1 MTAVPRPIW
10 PVSVALIQRWAR
22 PQSATINAMRSPA
35 RDELVLLPGSRL
47 VLFVVRVDRRP
58 AVIAVPVAEFL
69 DGLRAAKALLGFGND
84 LQRDDL
90 TLDELLPWAGS
101 V

>member
-1 MTAVPRPIW
+1 
-10 PVSVALIQRWAR
+10 
-22 PQSATINAMRSPA
+22 MRSPV

-47 VLFVVRVDRRP
+47 VLFLVRVEWRP
-58 AVIAVPVAEFL
+58 AVIAVPAAEFL
-69 DGLRAAKALLGFGND
+69 DGLRAAKALLGFGN

-90 TLDELLPWAGS
+90 PLNELLPWAGS

>member
-1 MTAVPRPIW
+1 
-10 PVSVALIQRWAR
+10 
-22 PQSATINAMRSPA
+22 MRSPV

-47 VLFVVRVDRRP
+47 VLFLVRVDRRP
-58 AVIAVPVAEFL
+58 AVVAVPAAEFL
-69 DGLRAAKALLGFGND
+69 DGLRAAKALLGFGS

-90 TLDELLPWAGS
+90 PLDELLPWAGS